1 MDRAPRIIVV
11 MGPAGAGKTTVG
23 ILLAKSLGWEFLDA
37 DQFHSAEN
45 VERMR
50 RGIGLTDA
58 DRGPWLASMRR
69 ALEEELAQGKCAV
82 LACSALKEEYRRALL
97 PANDGDAVR
106 IVYLHADEQLLRER
120 LTNRHGHYAGPELL
134 ASQLQTLE
142 EPRDALWV
150 DASLPP
156 NEIVARIRDAFAL

>member
-1 MDRAPRIIVV
+1 MDRAPRIIIV

-23 ILLAKSLGWEFLDA
+23 IPLAKSLGWEFLDA

-69 ALEEELAQGKCAV
+69 ALESELAQGKCVV
-82 LACSALKEEYRRALL
+82 LACSALKEEYRRALV
-97 PANDGDAVR
+97 PANDSDSVQF
-106 IVYLHADEQLLRER
+106 VYLHADEKLLRER

-142 EPRDALWV
+142 EPNDALWV
-150 DASLPP
+150 DASLAPD
-156 NEIVARIRDAFAL
+156 EIVARIRDAAAL